1 MKLARAVDVYIERK
15 QSAGCKYTSP
25 GRILLSF
32 SRQLGNV
39 ALASIVPAQVSAFL
53 NGPRTGVPTWRC
65 KRGTLRVF
73 FEYWALR
80 GRVKTSPLPP
90 NVPKCT
96 SIFVPHIYSHAEL
109 HRLLDATAISQ
120 RGRSCVMD
128 ARTFRTLLLFLYGTG
143 MRLGEAVK
151 LKCSEVDLNTGVITV
166 RDTKFYKS
174 RLVPLGRDVHELLRQ
189 YLLSPRR
196 RRQRGANLF
205 SAKNGEPIKIA
216 NVEHCFKRLRRH
228 AGIVRRDVT
237 SYQPRIHDLRHTFA
251 VHRLTAWY
259 KQGADVQRLLPALST
274 YLGHVELKSTQ
285 RYLTMTPELLRQANI
300 RFESYVRGGGHDDR

>member
-1 MKLARAVDVYIERK
+1 MKLARAVEDYIERK

-25 GRILLSF
+25 GRILRSF

-65 KRGTLRVF
+65 KHGTLRVF

-90 NVPKCT
+90 NVPKCP

-151 LKCSEVDLNTGVITV
+151 LKCGEVDLNTGVITV

-174 RLVPLGRDVHELLRQ
+174 RLVPRSETHLC
-189 YLLSPRR
+189 SPSADCLVQTRSR
-196 RRQRGANLF
+196 CATPTPRALNISGACRAEVNTEIP
-205 SAKNGEPIKIA
+205 N
-216 NVEHCFKRLRRH
+216 
-228 AGIVRRDVT
+228 
-237 SYQPRIHDLRHTFA
+237 HDA
-251 VHRLTAWY
+251 
-259 KQGADVQRLLPALST
+259 
-274 YLGHVELKSTQ
+274 
-285 RYLTMTPELLRQANI
+285 
-300 RFESYVRGGGHDDR
+300 